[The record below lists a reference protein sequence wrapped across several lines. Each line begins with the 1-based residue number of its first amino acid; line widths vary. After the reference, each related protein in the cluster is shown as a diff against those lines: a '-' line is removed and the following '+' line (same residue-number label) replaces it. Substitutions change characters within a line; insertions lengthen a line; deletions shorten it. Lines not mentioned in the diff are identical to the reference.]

1 MKITKA
7 ELKQIIKEELA
18 KEAINPGGLTA
29 RQIQRQI
36 DRENAAFDAAKKRG
50 DEEAMSRAARERG
63 VYQRDMTGALPD
75 PEEDSVDDQ
84 TKKMLSVDEKDVDK
98 IRKLATD
105 LETGLRDLEKEG
117 KIDSELELKQK
128 VIELKQKATDI
139 INDINT
145 GFYG

>member
-7 ELKQIIKEELA
+7 ELKKIIREELM

-29 RQIQRQI
+29 SAIQAKI
-36 DRENAAFDAAKKRG
+36 DRENAAFAAAKKRG
-50 DEEAMSRAARERG
+50 DEEAMSRAARERD

-105 LETGLRDLEKEG
+105 LETGLRALEKEG
-117 KIDSELELKQK
+117 KIEDDSELELKQK
-128 VIELKQKATDI
+128 AIDI
-139 INDINT
+139 INAINT

>member
-29 RQIQRQI
+29 RAIQAKI
-36 DRENAAFDAAKKRG
+36 DRENAAFAAASERG
-50 DEEAMSRAARERG
+50 DEEAMSRAARERD

-117 KIDSELELKQK
+117 KIDSKLG
-128 VIELKQKATDI
+128 LKQKATDI

>member
-84 TKKMLSVDEKDVDK
+84 DEAKKAADE
-98 IRKLATD
+98 IRDLATD
-105 LETGLRDLEKEG
+105 LER
-117 KIDSELELKQK
+117 ELDGELK
-128 VIELKQKATDI
+128 EKAIAI
-139 INDINT
+139 IDLVNT
-145 GFYG
+145 RL